1 MKVCEVPGLYIMYV
15 STFELQSQNTT
26 DQVAYKQQKFIAH
39 VLVASSLRSWC
50 EHGKKKKKRLLSGL
64 QASLYFIWWNGL
76 GMSLVLLLFCNSV
89 TKSCPTLCNPM
100 NYSMLGFPALHCLLE
115 FANTHAQ

>member
-50 EHGKKKKKRLLSGL
+50 EHGKKKKKKKASFWVTGFSIFHMVEWTRDVSG
-64 QASLYFIWWNGL
+64 ASFIL
-76 GMSLVLLLFCNSV
+76 
-89 TKSCPTLCNPM
+89 
-100 NYSMLGFPALHCLLE
+100 
-115 FANTHAQ
+115 

>member
-50 EHGKKKKKRLLSGL
+50 EHGKKKKGFFLGYRLLYISYGGMDQGCL
-64 QASLYFIWWNGL
+64 WCFFYFVIQSL
-76 GMSLVLLLFCNSV
+76 SHVQLFA
-89 TKSCPTLCNPM
+89 TP
-100 NYSMLGFPALHCLLE
+100 
-115 FANTHAQ
+115 